1 MFGVL
6 MKIRA
11 FHQPDLLL
19 FVSYNPILSQQ
30 EAEDSFTSRHR
41 MEPDPGWIRILSENQ
56 M

>member
-1 MFGVL
+1 MFSVL

-30 EAEDSFTSRHR
+30 EAEDSFTW